1 MRAKLQIDEKILF
14 SHYVEVEVEN
24 EEKLKELDKR
34 LEREFQDLDEVCE
47 ALKSVKDVKLVDV
60 CWDDSGSPDEFEV
73 LDWYDQRD

>member
-1 MRAKLQIDEKILF
+1 MRAKLQIDEKIMF

-24 EEKLKELDKR
+24 EKKLDELDKR

-47 ALKSVKDVKLVDV
+47 ALRSVEGVKLVDV
-60 CWDDSGSPDEFEV
+60 CQDDSGSPDEFDV